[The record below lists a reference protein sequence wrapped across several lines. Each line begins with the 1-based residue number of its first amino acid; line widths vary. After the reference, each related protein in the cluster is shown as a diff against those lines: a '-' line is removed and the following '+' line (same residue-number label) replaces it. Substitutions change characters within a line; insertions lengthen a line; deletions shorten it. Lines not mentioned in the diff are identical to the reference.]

1 MGKHAQLLILIF
13 CGGLGEH
20 SHNGVKP
27 VLDLSLCR
35 RISVRHEADACYIGY
50 VVVTTIT
57 AASEANLRTAANLGG
72 HPSSRRQDYLRV
84 RPMGPN
90 RIRPATSHA
99 PRCGRLR
106 RRVACTNR

>member
-1 MGKHAQLLILIF
+1 MGKNAQLLILIF

-50 VVVTTIT
+50 VVATTI
-57 AASEANLRTAANLGG
+57 
-72 HPSSRRQDYLRV
+72 
-84 RPMGPN
+84 
-90 RIRPATSHA
+90 
-99 PRCGRLR
+99 
-106 RRVACTNR
+106 